1 MIKMKI
7 SDRGIALIKKFE
19 GCKLTAYKA
28 VPTEKY
34 WTIGY
39 GHYGSDVQ
47 PGMAITQ
54 YQADLFLLLDCEKFE
69 KKVEKYNAKYHWTQ
83 NEFDALVSF
92 AYNIGS
98 IDQLT
103 DNGKRTKQQIA
114 DKIPA
119 YNKAGGK
126 VLPGLTKRRTAE
138 KEMFTEKLEDTPV
151 SAIGVQQFS
160 KSRDGNNQLS
170 ENFKVKEFACK
181 DGSDKILIDV
191 TFVQTHLQDI
201 RSHFGKPVNVNS
213 GYRSLA
219 YNVKVGGAKN
229 SYHMKGRAFDISIK
243 GVTPQEIARYAAS
256 IGVPGVIQYNTFV
269 HVDSRDNKYW
279 ARNNN
284 GLVTKVTSF

>member
-1 MIKMKI
+1 MKT
-7 SDRGIALIKKFE
+7 SQRGINLIKKYE
-19 GCKLTAYKA
+19 GCRLTAYKP
-28 VPTEKY
+28 VKTEKY

-39 GHYGSDVQ
+39 GHYGPDVQ
-47 PGMAITQ
+47 PCATITQ
-54 YQADLFLLLDCEKFE
+54 YQADLYLLLDIEKFE
-69 KKVEKYNAKYHWTQ
+69 KKVDKYNAKYMWTQ

-114 DKIPA
+114 AKIPA

-126 VLPGLTKRRTAE
+126 VLAGLTKRR
-138 KEMFTEKLEDTPV
+138 KEEQALFTEGLEDVPV

-160 KSRDGNNQLS
+160 KSRDGKIQLS

-181 DGSDKILIDV
+181 DNSDKILIDV
-191 TFVQTHLQDI
+191 TFVKTHLQDI
-201 RSHFGKPVNVNS
+201 RTHFGKPVIINS
-213 GYRSLA
+213 AYRTES
-219 YNVKVGGAKN
+219 YNRYVGGAKN

-243 GVTPQEIARYAAS
+243 GVSPQEIAKYAAS

-269 HVDSRDNKYW
+269 HVDSRDTKYW
-279 ARNNN
+279 ARNDN
-284 GLVTKVTSF
+284 GKVTKKSSF

>member
-1 MIKMKI
+1 MKI
-7 SDRGIALIKKFE
+7 SDRGIALIKQFE
-19 GCKLTAYKA
+19 GCKLTAYKP

-39 GHYGSDVQ
+39 GHYGPDVA
-47 PGMAITQ
+47 PGAVITQ
-54 YQADLFLLLDCEKFE
+54 YQADLLLLLDLEKFE
-69 KKVEKYNAKYHWTQ
+69 KKVEKYNDKYHWTQ

-103 DNGKRTKQQIA
+103 ANGTRSKSTISV
-114 DKIPA
+114 KIPE
-119 YNKAGGK
+119 YCKAGGK
-126 VLPGLTKRRTAE
+126 KLPGLVKRRVAE
-138 KEMFTEKLEDTPV
+138 QALFNESLTKEEAPV
-151 SAIGVQQFS
+151 KMVGVQQFS
-160 KSRDGNNQLS
+160 KSRDGAKQIS

-181 DGSDKILIDV
+181 DNSDKILVDV

-201 RSHFGKPVNVNS
+201 RTHFGKPVNVNS
-213 GYRSLA
+213 GYRTLA
-219 YNVKVGGAKN
+219 YNSRVGGAKN
-229 SYHMKGRAFDISIK
+229 SYHTKGRAFDISIK
-243 GVTPQEIARYAAS
+243 GVTPQEVAKYAAS
-256 IGVPGVIQYNTFV
+256 IGVPGIIQYNTFV

>member
-1 MIKMKI
+1 MKI

-19 GCKLTAYKA
+19 GCKLTAYKP

-39 GHYGSDVQ
+39 GHYGADVS
-47 PGMAITQ
+47 PGSVITQ
-54 YQADLFLLLDCEKFE
+54 YQADLYLLLDLQKFE
-69 KKVEKYNAKYHWTQ
+69 AKVEKYNAKYHWTQ

-103 DNGKRTKQQIA
+103 NNGKRSKSEISM
-114 DKIPA
+114 KIPA
-119 YNKAGGK
+119 YNKSGGK
-126 VLPGLTKRRTAE
+126 VLSGLTKRRNAE
-138 KEMFTEKLEDTPV
+138 QALFNESLKREEGPV
-151 SAIGVQQFS
+151 KMIGVQQFS
-160 KSRDGNNQLS
+160 KSRDGAKQLS
-170 ENFKVKEFACK
+170 ENFKIKEFACK

-201 RSHFGKPVNVNS
+201 RSHFNKPVNVNS
-213 GYRSLA
+213 AYRTPV
-219 YNVKVGGAKN
+219 YNAKVGGAKN
-229 SYHMKGRAFDISIK
+229 SYHMQGRAFDISIK
-243 GVTPQEIARYAAS
+243 GITPAEIARYAAS

-269 HVDSRDNKYW
+269 HVDSRDSKYW

-284 GLVTKVTSF
+284 GLVTKVSSF

>member
-1 MIKMKI
+1 MKI
-7 SDRGIALIKKFE
+7 SDRCIALIKKFE

-39 GHYGSDVQ
+39 GHYGADVL
-47 PGMAITQ
+47 PGAVITQ
-54 YQADLFLLLDCEKFE
+54 YQADLYLLLDLQKFE
-69 KKVEKYNAKYHWTQ
+69 AKVEKYNAKYHWTQ

-103 DNGKRTKQQIA
+103 NNGKRSKSEISA
-114 DKIPA
+114 KIPA

-126 VLPGLTKRRTAE
+126 VLSGLTKRRVAE
-138 KEMFTEKLEDTPV
+138 QALFNESLKGEEGPV
-151 SAIGVQQFS
+151 KMIGVQQFS
-160 KSRDGNNQLS
+160 KSRDGAKQLS
-170 ENFKVKEFACK
+170 ENFKIKEFACK
-181 DGSDKILIDV
+181 DGSDKILVDA

-201 RSHFGKPVNVNS
+201 RSHFNKPVNVNS
-213 GYRSLA
+213 AYRTPV
-219 YNVKVGGAKN
+219 YNAKVGGAKN
-229 SYHMKGRAFDISIK
+229 SYHMQGRAFDISIK
-243 GVTPQEIARYAAS
+243 GVTPAEIARYAAS

-269 HVDSRDNKYW
+269 HVDSRDSKYW

-284 GLVTKVTSF
+284 GLVTKVSSF

>member
-1 MIKMKI
+1 MKT
-7 SDRGIALIKKFE
+7 SQRGINLIKKYE
-19 GCKLTAYKA
+19 GCRLTAYKP

-39 GHYGSDVQ
+39 GHYGPDVQ
-47 PGMAITQ
+47 PGVTITQ
-54 YQADLFLLLDCEKFE
+54 YQADLYLLLDIEKFE
-69 KKVEKYNAKYHWTQ
+69 KKVEKYNAKYMWTQ

-114 DKIPA
+114 AKIPA

-126 VLPGLTKRRTAE
+126 VLAGLTKRR
-138 KEMFTEKLEDTPV
+138 KEEQALFTEGLEDVPV
-151 SAIGVQQFS
+151 SAMGVQQFS
-160 KSRDGNNQLS
+160 KSRDGKIQLS

-181 DGSDKILIDV
+181 DNSDKILIDV
-191 TFVQTHLQDI
+191 TFVKTHLQDI
-201 RSHFGKPVNVNS
+201 RTHFGKPVIVNS
-213 GYRSLA
+213 AYRTEI
-219 YNVKVGGAKN
+219 YNRYVGGAKN

-243 GVTPQEIARYAAS
+243 GVSPQEIAKYAAS

-269 HVDSRDNKYW
+269 HVDSRDTKYW
-279 ARNNN
+279 ARNDN
-284 GLVTKVTSF
+284 GKVTKKSSF

>member
-1 MIKMKI
+1 MKI

-19 GCKLTAYKA
+19 GCKLTAYKP

-39 GHYGSDVQ
+39 GHYGPDVI
-47 PGMAITQ
+47 PGSVITQ
-54 YQADLFLLLDCEKFE
+54 YQADLYLLLDLQKFE
-69 KKVEKYNAKYHWTQ
+69 AKVEKYNAKYHWTQ
-83 NEFDALVSF
+83 NEFDSLVSF

-103 DNGKRTKQQIA
+103 NNGKRSKSEISM
-114 DKIPA
+114 KIPA

-126 VLPGLTKRRTAE
+126 VLSGLTKRRNAE
-138 KEMFTEKLEDTPV
+138 QALFNESLKREEGPV
-151 SAIGVQQFS
+151 KMVGVQQFS
-160 KSRDGNNQLS
+160 KSRDGAKQLS
-170 ENFKVKEFACK
+170 ENFKIKEFACK
-181 DGSDKILIDV
+181 DGSDKILVDV

-201 RSHFGKPVNVNS
+201 RSHFNKPVNVNS
-213 GYRSLA
+213 AYRTTA
-219 YNVKVGGAKN
+219 YNTRVGGAKN

-243 GVTPQEIARYAAS
+243 GVTPAEIARYAAS

>member
-1 MIKMKI
+1 MKT
-7 SDRGIALIKKFE
+7 SQWGINLIKKYE
-19 GCKLTAYKA
+19 GCRLTAYKP
-28 VPTEKY
+28 VQTEKY

-39 GHYGSDVQ
+39 GHYGPDVQ
-47 PGMAITQ
+47 PCATITQ
-54 YQADLFLLLDCEKFE
+54 YQADLYLILDLEKFE
-69 KKVEKYNAKYHWTQ
+69 KKVDKYNAKYMWTQ

-114 DKIPA
+114 AKIPA

-126 VLPGLTKRRTAE
+126 VLAGLTKRR
-138 KEMFTEKLEDTPV
+138 KEEQALFTEGLEDVPV

-160 KSRDGNNQLS
+160 KSRDGKIQLS

-181 DGSDKILIDV
+181 DNSDKILIDV
-191 TFVQTHLQDI
+191 TFVKTHLQDI
-201 RSHFGKPVNVNS
+201 RTHFGKPVIINS
-213 GYRSLA
+213 AYRTES
-219 YNVKVGGAKN
+219 YNRYVGGAKN

-243 GVTPQEIARYAAS
+243 GVSPQEIAKYAAS

-269 HVDSRDNKYW
+269 HVDSRDTKYW
-279 ARNNN
+279 ARNDN
-284 GLVTKVTSF
+284 GKVTKKSSF

>member
-39 GHYGSDVQ
+39 GHYGADVQ

-126 VLPGLTKRRTAE
+126 VLTGLTKRRAAE

-191 TFVQTHLQDI
+191 TFVQTNLQDI

-213 GYRSLA
+213 GYRSPS
-219 YNVKVGGAKN
+219 YNSKVGGAKN
-229 SYHMKGRAFDISIK
+229 SYHMQGRAFDISIK
-243 GVTPQEIARYAAS
+243 DVTPAEIARYAAS
-256 IGVPGVIQYNTFV
+256 IGIPGIIQYNTFV
-269 HVDSRDNKYW
+269 HVDSRDSKYW

-284 GLVTKVTSF
+284 GSVTKVTGF

>member
-1 MIKMKI
+1 MKT
-7 SDRGIALIKKFE
+7 SQRGINLIKKYE
-19 GCKLTAYKA
+19 GCRLTAYKP

-39 GHYGSDVQ
+39 GHYGPDVQ
-47 PGMAITQ
+47 PGATITQ
-54 YQADLFLLLDCEKFE
+54 YQADLYLLLDIEKFE
-69 KKVEKYNAKYHWTQ
+69 KKVDKYNAKYMWTQ

-114 DKIPA
+114 AKIPA

-126 VLPGLTKRRTAE
+126 VLAGLTKRR
-138 KEMFTEKLEDTPV
+138 KEEQALFTEGLEDVPV
-151 SAIGVQQFS
+151 SAMGVQQFS
-160 KSRDGNNQLS
+160 KSRDGKIQLS

-181 DGSDKILIDV
+181 DNSDKILIDV
-191 TFVQTHLQDI
+191 TFVKTHLQDI
-201 RSHFGKPVNVNS
+201 RTHFGKPVIVNS
-213 GYRSLA
+213 AYRTES
-219 YNVKVGGAKN
+219 YNRYVGGAKN

-243 GVTPQEIARYAAS
+243 GVSPQEIAKYAAS

-269 HVDSRDNKYW
+269 HVDSRDTKYW
-279 ARNNN
+279 ARNDN
-284 GLVTKVTSF
+284 GKVTKKSSF

>member
-1 MIKMKI
+1 MKT
-7 SDRGIALIKKFE
+7 SQRGINLIKKYE
-19 GCKLTAYKA
+19 GCRLTAYKP

-39 GHYGSDVQ
+39 GHYGPDVQ
-47 PGMAITQ
+47 PGATITQ
-54 YQADLFLLLDCEKFE
+54 YQADLYLLLDIEKFE
-69 KKVEKYNAKYHWTQ
+69 KKVDKYNAKYMWTQ

-114 DKIPA
+114 AKIPA

-126 VLPGLTKRRTAE
+126 VLAGLTKRR
-138 KEMFTEKLEDTPV
+138 KEEQALFTEGLEDVPV
-151 SAIGVQQFS
+151 SAMGVQQFS
-160 KSRDGNNQLS
+160 KSRDGKIQLS

-181 DGSDKILIDV
+181 DNSDKILIDV
-191 TFVQTHLQDI
+191 TFVKTHLQDI
-201 RSHFGKPVNVNS
+201 RTHFGKPVIVNS
-213 GYRSLA
+213 AYRTET
-219 YNVKVGGAKN
+219 YNRYVGGAKN

-243 GVTPQEIARYAAS
+243 GVSPQEIAKYAAS

-269 HVDSRDNKYW
+269 HVDSRDTKYW
-279 ARNNN
+279 ARNDN
-284 GLVTKVTSF
+284 GKVTKKSSF

>member
-1 MIKMKI
+1 MKI
-7 SDRGIALIKKFE
+7 SDRGIALIKQFE
-19 GCKLTAYKA
+19 GCKLTAYKP

-39 GHYGSDVQ
+39 GHYGPDVA
-47 PGMAITQ
+47 PGAVISQ
-54 YQADLFLLLDCEKFE
+54 IQADMYLRLDLDKFE
-69 KKVEKYNAKYHWTQ
+69 KKVEKYNDKYHWTQ

-103 DNGKRTKQQIA
+103 ANGTRSKSTISM
-114 DKIPA
+114 KIPE
-119 YNKAGGK
+119 YCKAGGK
-126 VLPGLTKRRTAE
+126 KLPGLVKRRVAE
-138 KEMFTEKLEDTPV
+138 QALFNESLTKEEAPV
-151 SAIGVQQFS
+151 KMVGVQQFS
-160 KSRDGNNQLS
+160 KSRDGAKQIS

-181 DGSDKILIDV
+181 DNSDKILIDV

-201 RSHFGKPVNVNS
+201 RTHFGKPVNVNS
-213 GYRSLA
+213 GYRTLA
-219 YNVKVGGAKN
+219 YNNRVGGAKN
-229 SYHMKGRAFDISIK
+229 SYHTKGRAFDISIK
-243 GVTPQEIARYAAS
+243 GITPQEIAKYAES
-256 IGVPGVIQYNTFV
+256 IGVPGIIQYNTFV